1 MRQIVCILN
10 QMDFCITLALTYTI
24 LYNTSCLCKWWVD
37 GLQYLNGGM
46 FGTDTANHMR
56 CGQNMSKAHSKKHG
70 MVGLRLCDGY
80 V

>member
-1 MRQIVCILN
+1 M
-10 QMDFCITLALTYTI
+10 YTKSNGLLHYLGSY

-80 V
+80 I